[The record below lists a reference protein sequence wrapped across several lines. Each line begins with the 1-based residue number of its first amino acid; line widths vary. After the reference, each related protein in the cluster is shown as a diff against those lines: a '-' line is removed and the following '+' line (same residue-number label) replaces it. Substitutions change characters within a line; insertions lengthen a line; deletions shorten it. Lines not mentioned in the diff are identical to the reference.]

1 VDDVEGWEGWAKSS
15 KQADDEANAKWFKLS
30 WQHDETSTD
39 GSLQDSSSEEAD
51 EEDMQGLELRLGL
64 LKIFDQANDCQAEAL
79 KRETLL
85 LALGEHT
92 RLQSATAKLTEHLGA
107 LQEELVE
114 RARYDELTRTV
125 MEELAARNPFAA
137 STPRTR
143 SRSDSKD
150 RLGLGPLSGFSPP
163 DGTTNNAN
171 DMVAQALQ
179 DVNGIFVAEGAI
191 KTAAIPVHPG
201 GHSPSSPKGRSPEGY
216 HAISP
221 KSRRAA
227 DSAISVDD
235 TYEKREI
242 ELGVK
247 LSSSPEMEQAVED
260 RFLC

>member
-1 VDDVEGWEGWAKSS
+1 
-15 KQADDEANAKWFKLS
+15 
-30 WQHDETSTD
+30 
-39 GSLQDSSSEEAD
+39 
-51 EEDMQGLELRLGL
+51 M
-64 LKIFDQANDCQAEAL
+64 
-79 KRETLL
+79 
-85 LALGEHT
+85 
-92 RLQSATAKLTEHLGA
+92 
-107 LQEELVE
+107 
-114 RARYDELTRTV
+114 
-125 MEELAARNPFAA
+125 
-137 STPRTR
+137 
-143 SRSDSKD
+143 
-150 RLGLGPLSGFSPP
+150 
-163 DGTTNNAN
+163 
-171 DMVAQALQ
+171 AQALQ
-179 DVNGIFVAEGAI
+179 DVNGIFVAEGALLPLFFKHVTLASTLICRAPAQNIPMEGAI